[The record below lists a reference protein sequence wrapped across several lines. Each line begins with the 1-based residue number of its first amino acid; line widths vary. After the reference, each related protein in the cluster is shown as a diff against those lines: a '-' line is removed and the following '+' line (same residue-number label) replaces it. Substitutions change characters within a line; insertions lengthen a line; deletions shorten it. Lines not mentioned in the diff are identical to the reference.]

1 VDRSI
6 ANKQHL
12 VVGATST
19 PDTLR
24 PAFVAAN
31 RFERLVEVNPLFP
44 DDMIAAVQIHAEAAE
59 KRAGQPLF
67 DDVDWSAVLGQA
79 RECSPGDCVRI
90 LHAVLRHK
98 ASEAARGE
106 KVEKVITSDLEEEVE
121 RFKQAQRRIR
131 APETGNYV

>member
-1 VDRSI
+1 MVGIRFAGVELPPASDGTDVRSAALSMLVDEF
-6 ANKQHL
+6 NEPD
-12 VVGATST
+12 ST
-19 PDTLR
+19 QPLTLT
-24 PAFVAAN
+24 
-31 RFERLVEVNPLFP
+31 
-44 DDMIAAVQIHAEAAE
+44 IHAEAAE